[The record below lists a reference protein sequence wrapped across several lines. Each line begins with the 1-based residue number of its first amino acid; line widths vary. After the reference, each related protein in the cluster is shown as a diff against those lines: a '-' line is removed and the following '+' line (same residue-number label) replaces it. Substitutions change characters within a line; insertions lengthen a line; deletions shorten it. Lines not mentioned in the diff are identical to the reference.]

1 MELCNS
7 KLQQCTIQQILDE
20 EKSKHIGLAQQN
32 ACFSTSKLLK
42 AGKKAPPKP
51 KTCW

>member
-32 ACFSTSKLLK
+32 AFSTSKLLK
-42 AGKKAPPKP
+42 AGKKAPPKS